1 MYDINKMKLHY
12 IDLHVQQLQVRFLL
26 LLFFWGGALF
36 VFFFNLSYGPSLWSI
51 LVTLNDSTYTW
62 IFSHYNWPFEQTL
75 SSHIHSQPTTHLTDL
90 YRGYNSFWFICE
102 QIFSDTTARG
112 VVADQKVGGNVGKWV
127 QTSWGDGK
135 VEGKA
140 LKLSKLKSKKKVF
153 RLQTPLI
160 TSWFRENLW
169 LNATNSAFSK
179 SLHKNVGRQ
188 KHFLKGG
195 YVAPPF
201 FAPCSCLG

>member
-1 MYDINKMKLHY
+1 M
-12 IDLHVQQLQVRFLL
+12 
-26 LLFFWGGALF
+26 A
-36 VFFFNLSYGPSLWSI
+36 P
-51 LVTLNDSTYTW
+51 YT
-62 IFSHYNWPFEQTL
+62 FE
-75 SSHIHSQPTTHLTDL
+75 SSHTTIDHLNKHFPAIYIVSQQHILRDL
-90 YRGYNSFWFICE
+90 YRGYNSFWFIWCE

-179 SLHKNVGRQ
+179 SLHKNLWGQ
-188 KHFLKGG
+188 NNAFWKG
-195 YVAPPF
+195 VCAPLFCFVPS
-201 FAPCSCLG
+201 SCLG